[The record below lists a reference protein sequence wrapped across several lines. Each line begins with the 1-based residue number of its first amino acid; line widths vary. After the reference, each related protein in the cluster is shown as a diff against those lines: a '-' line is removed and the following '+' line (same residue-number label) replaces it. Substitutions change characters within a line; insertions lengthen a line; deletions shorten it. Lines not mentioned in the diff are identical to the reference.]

1 MTLSAWVGIASL
13 PVLAGQLAV
22 HPAPEGAE
30 LNDDFDVRVR
40 VPGGEWKEL
49 SEYLVRVCCQQGAPG
64 RTKEASMAFFDFE
77 GEVEVSVKH
86 RGGPVGAA
94 RVRPLSLGIEPVIEG
109 DQVIFKLDQPCDL
122 SVEIN
127 GDIFGNLHLFG
138 RSMPEPAPDPSRDG
152 VIYFGP
158 GVHEL
163 EGGRLDVPSG
173 AHVYLDGGALV
184 RGVLNVE
191 GAEDVVISGRGVLEQ
206 DNRKEPS
213 HVRIFKSRNV
223 RVDGIFSGKV
233 LTANSSDVNIHDV
246 KSITYDSWGDG
257 MNVFGSQRV
266 VIDHVFN
273 RNSDDCF
280 TVYGSRGEY
289 RGGAS
294 GITLKNSVLWADV
307 AHPILIGTH
316 GNAEGQDVL
325 EDITISNIDILDHME
340 RQLDYQGC
348 MAINAGDNNLVRR
361 VKFEDIRVEDFRQGQ
376 LVNLRVFYNRK
387 YCAAPGGGI
396 ENVVFDNIRYRG
408 TGENISIIAGYDE
421 SRSIRDVVF
430 RGLVVNGVAISDGMK
445 GKPGYFKTSDMAG
458 MFVGEHVHDIRF
470 EASEK
475 VEPVLR

>member
-1 MTLSAWVGIASL
+1 M
-13 PVLAGQLAV
+13 
-22 HPAPEGAE
+22 
-30 LNDDFDVRVR
+30 
-40 VPGGEWKEL
+40 
-49 SEYLVRVCCQQGAPG
+49 
-64 RTKEASMAFFDFE
+64 
-77 GEVEVSVKH
+77 
-86 RGGPVGAA
+86 
-94 RVRPLSLGIEPVIEG
+94 
-109 DQVIFKLDQPCDL
+109 
-122 SVEIN
+122 
-127 GDIFGNLHLFG
+127 
-138 RSMPEPAPDPSRDG
+138 
-152 VIYFGP
+152 
-158 GVHEL
+158 
-163 EGGRLDVPSG
+163 
-173 AHVYLDGGALV
+173 
-184 RGVLNVE
+184 
-191 GAEDVVISGRGVLEQ
+191 
-206 DNRKEPS
+206 
-213 HVRIFKSRNV
+213 
-223 RVDGIFSGKV
+223 
-233 LTANSSDVNIHDV
+233 
-246 KSITYDSWGDG
+246 
-257 MNVFGSQRV
+257 
-266 VIDHVFN
+266 
-273 RNSDDCF
+273 
-280 TVYGSRGEY
+280 
-289 RGGAS
+289 
-294 GITLKNSVLWADV
+294 LWADV